1 MDAAIKYR
9 IKTDSLF
16 ARIAAMKL
24 GSRQVAFVLGST
36 IHLYNTSE
44 EEFLENTC
52 WLKHELCHIE
62 QFRRYGFFTF
72 IFLYLYESVKH
83 GYHNNKYEI
92 EAREAEDK

>member
-1 MDAAIKYR
+1 MSSAIKYH
-9 IKTDSLF
+9 IKTGSLL
-16 ARIAAMKL
+16 AKLAAMKL

-44 EEFLENTC
+44 EEFLQNKC

-62 QFRRYGFFTF
+62 QFRRYGFFSF
-72 IFLYLYESVKH
+72 IFMYLYESVKH
-83 GYHNNKYEI
+83 GYYNNKYEI